1 MIFLAT
7 LAATALSPMIQ
18 NDKVVAFRVMTVVGD
33 KSAPVVVP
41 TRFAKVLADAVANG
55 GGQKLIIRTERNLNV
70 VIGSKDDSLS
80 ASMDVATKTER
91 AADRLA
97 NPLAYAVL
105 DLEWAE
111 QMLRCARA
119 DVMLRDDVPTDWVS
133 NHEAHV
139 AKLRTLV
146 ETLSAAV

>member
-7 LAATALSPMIQ
+7 LAATALSPMIRD
-18 NDKVVAFRVMTVVGD
+18 DKVVAFRVMTVVGE
-33 KSAPVVVP
+33 KSTQVVVP
-41 TRFAKVLADAVANG
+41 TGFAKAIAEAIANG
-55 GGQKLIIRTERNLNV
+55 GGQKLIVRTERNLNV
-70 VIGSKDDSLS
+70 VIGSNDAELR
-80 ASMDVATKTER
+80 ASMDAAVKTER

-119 DVMLRDDVPTDWVS
+119 DVMLRDDVPADWVS

-146 ETLSAAV
+146 ETLSAAA